1 MSNRPNV
8 IVTGATGKIG
18 RTLMEDLDGVFTLT
32 GTSRQAQDDPR
43 FRVLDFDDIDAVTDA
58 FAGQDAVVHMH
69 AKSNHDTDELG
80 PYLQPNVVGVYN
92 AYEAAR
98 RAGVKRFVFASSN
111 HATGWYELAGERCD
125 AESTPRPDGMY
136 GVAKVWG
143 ESLGR
148 YYADRFGLEVVCLR
162 IGSYQYRQKPPA
174 FGMGPRILS
183 TWLSDRDM
191 VHLVRRS
198 VEAPGIRWGIYYGI
212 SANARA
218 YWDITNAVTELGYRP
233 KDNAE
238 DYADAV
244 LAQGGEYK
252 LWDFTTQGMV

>member
-8 IVTGATGKIG
+8 IVTGATGVIG
-18 RTLMEDLDGVFTLT
+18 RTLMEDLDGVFELT

-43 FRVLDFDDIDAVTDA
+43 FRVLDFDDIDAVAEA

-69 AKSNHDTDELG
+69 AKSNH
-80 PYLQPNVVGVYN
+80 
-92 AYEAAR
+92 
-98 RAGVKRFVFASSN
+98 
-111 HATGWYELAGERCD
+111 ATRWYELVGERCD

-143 ESLGR
+143 EAVGR
-148 YYADRFGLEVVCLR
+148 YYSDRFGLEVVCLR
-162 IGSYQYRQKPPA
+162 IGSYQYRRKPPEWDTGA
-174 FGMGPRILS
+174 RILS
-183 TWLSDRDM
+183 TWLSDRDL
-191 VHLVRRS
+191 VNLVRRS

-233 KDNAE
+233 RDNAE
-238 DYADAV
+238 DYADEV
-244 LAQGGEYK
+244 LAKGGEYD
-252 LWDFTTQGMV
+252 LWGYTTEGMV